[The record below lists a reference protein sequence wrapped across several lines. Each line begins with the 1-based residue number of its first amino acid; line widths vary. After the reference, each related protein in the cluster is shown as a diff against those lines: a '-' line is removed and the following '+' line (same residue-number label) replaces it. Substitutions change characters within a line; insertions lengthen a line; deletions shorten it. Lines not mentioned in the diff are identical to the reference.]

1 MNSWSSQKKSVEID
15 GSRIAY
21 VELGEG
27 RPIIFQHGN
36 PTSSYLWRN
45 ILPHLKDLGRCIAI
59 DLVGM
64 GDSDKLPH
72 SGPQSYTFAEHRR
85 YWEKTLDALDV
96 SKDIIFVIHD
106 WGSALGFDYIA
117 RHQERV
123 SGVCHM
129 EGIVMPLTWQ
139 QWPDSA
145 TDIFQAF
152 RSSAGEEIVLEKNV
166 FVERVLPA
174 SIIREL
180 DQEEMKAYVEPF
192 KEPGEGRRPTLS
204 WPR

>member
-96 SKDIIFVIHD
+96 SKDIIF
-106 WGSALGFDYIA
+106 
-117 RHQERV
+117 Q
-123 SGVCHM
+123 
-129 EGIVMPLTWQ
+129 
-139 QWPDSA
+139 
-145 TDIFQAF
+145 
-152 RSSAGEEIVLEKNV
+152 VLC
-166 FVERVLPA
+166 
-174 SIIREL
+174 
-180 DQEEMKAYVEPF
+180 
-192 KEPGEGRRPTLS
+192 
-204 WPR
+204 